1 MSEKTSQ
8 LVNVKACPTLEEAQR
23 LAGSEAANTGAFSI
37 PVVVFRQ
44 GKRTVVSGALPM
56 SWVKSRLES
65 RSAKPAKKG
74 GSMTDTQSALNRP
87 EDLEHSGNIAKYL
100 VENHGKSY
108 IIPPLSLNIQH
119 RVNLYTP
126 DFPSEFLPGYMVIP
140 GTAKLSITDG
150 QHRRTGI
157 VSALETLE
165 QTNENDAT
173 EFGSDAV
180 AVMVTCETDVDQ
192 IHQDFADCSKTKP
205 LPPSLLA
212 VYDRRN
218 PANRLVIDLERECAL
233 FRGRIDSTSKT
244 LSKKSTNLFLA
255 NQLRQLVKEL
265 LAGSYGGYA
274 LGDAEFERRALE
286 LLPPAE
292 EILYSDTLAKYSG
305 YINYLTEVLPVW
317 SRIAKLPTGTLQV
330 SQIPGIREDGW
341 ICLTATGLNIIGRIG
356 HKLISTGLMDAP
368 KDESETGP
376 TWKDY
381 TQRLGSIDWKR
392 GAAIWQGNIVQG
404 NRLVTQQSPV
414 KQAFK
419 KVAAHIG
426 LPGYEAEDTTA
437 ADGSTSDALQEVAS

>member
-1 MSEKTSQ
+1 
-8 LVNVKACPTLEEAQR
+8 
-23 LAGSEAANTGAFSI
+23 
-37 PVVVFRQ
+37 
-44 GKRTVVSGALPM
+44 M

-74 GSMTDTQSALNRP
+74 GSMADTQSALNRP
-87 EDLEHSGNIAKYL
+87 EYPEHSENIAKYL

-119 RVNLYTP
+119 KVNLYTP

-150 QHRRTGI
+150 QHRRSGI
-157 VSALETLE
+157 VSALDTLE
-165 QTNENDAT
+165 QTSEQEAT

-218 PANRLVIDLERECAL
+218 PANRLVIDLERECPL
-233 FRGRIDSTSKT
+233 FKGRIDSTSKT

-255 NQLRQLVKEL
+255 NQIRQLVKEL

-274 LGDAEFERRALE
+274 LGDAEFEKRAIE
-286 LLPPAE
+286 LLPPTHE
-292 EILYSDTLAKYSG
+292 DLYADAMAKYSA

-341 ICLTATGLNIIGRIG
+341 ICLTATGLNIIGRVG
-356 HKLISTGLMDAP
+356 HKLISTGLMDLPPAP
-368 KDESETGP
+368 APGASPQTDQAEPGQA
-376 TWKDY
+376 WKQY
-381 TQRLGSIDWKR
+381 VQKMATIDWKR

-404 NRLVTQQSPV
+404 NRLVTQQSPL

-419 KVAAHIG
+419 KVAAAIG
-426 LPGYEAEDTTA
+426 LPGFEEPAPAEETAVAAPVEEAPV
-437 ADGSTSDALQEVAS
+437 G